1 MGLGIMR
8 KYNFQCYIWGMGR
21 RGKSLE
27 NFFSR
32 HNVKID
38 GICDLVN
45 TDIGK
50 TTEYGNKIFHTE
62 DVFKHAKV
70 ILASTKWA
78 YEDLIKTN
86 FAGKIIDFQQY
97 MPYG

>member
-1 MGLGIMR
+1 
-8 KYNFQCYIWGMGR
+8 MGR

-27 NFFSR
+27 DFFSR
-32 HNVKID
+32 HSVKID
-38 GICDLVN
+38 GICDSVN

-50 TTEYGNKIFHTE
+50 NTEYGNKIFHTE
-62 DVFKHAKV
+62 DVLNNAKV

-78 YEDLIKTN
+78 YEDLIKMN
-86 FAGKIIDFQQY
+86 FVGNIIDFQQY